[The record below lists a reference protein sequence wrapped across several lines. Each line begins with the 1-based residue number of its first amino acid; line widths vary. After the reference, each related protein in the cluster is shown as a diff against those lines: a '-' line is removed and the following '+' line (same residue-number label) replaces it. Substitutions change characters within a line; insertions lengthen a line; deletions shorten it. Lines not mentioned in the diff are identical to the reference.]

1 MTVFKGLDDIVQRDF
16 PLGRMTTFRV
26 GGPAEYLVRPRTEE
40 ELRDVLARCT
50 QEGLEMRVFGR
61 GSNILV
67 KDEGVKGAVV
77 QLDEEAFGRIAIEE
91 DLLRAG
97 AAAPLRK
104 VVAAAARQGLSGVEC
119 LVGIPGTVGGGVRMN
134 AGGSFGDIGQTVER
148 VKVMSGDG
156 QTFYREREDMA
167 FGYRTSN
174 ISARFVLDVELRLM
188 PDGVKAIKDR
198 IKKIW
203 IIKKNTQPMS
213 AASAGCTFKNPRG
226 LAAGLLIDQAGLKG
240 FSIGGAA
247 VSRKHANY
255 IIVKDPEHTKAADVE
270 ALIDH
275 VRKVVKERFDVY
287 LELEIEIWPCPL
299 S

>member
-1 MTVFKGLDDIVQRDF
+1 MTIFKGLESIVQRDY

-26 GGPAEYLVRPRTEE
+26 GGPAEYFLRPRTEDE
-40 ELRDVLARCT
+40 VRHVLARCAK
-50 QEGLEMRVFGR
+50 EGLEVRVFGR

-67 KDEGVKGAVV
+67 KDEGVKGAVI
-77 QLDEEAFGRIAIEE
+77 QLDEEAFGRIVIEE

-97 AAAPLRK
+97 AAATLGRI
-104 VVAAAARQGLSGVEC
+104 VAAAARQGLSGVEC
-119 LVGIPGTVGGGVRMN
+119 LVGIPGTVGGAVRMN
-134 AGGSFGDIGQTVER
+134 AGGTFGDIGQTVER
-148 VKVMSGDG
+148 VKVMSADG

-174 ISARFVLDVELRLM
+174 VSARFLLSVELRLM
-188 PDGVKAIKDR
+188 PDSVRAIKDR
-198 IKKIW
+198 IKKVW
-203 IIKKNTQPMS
+203 IIKKNTQPMA

-240 FSIGGAA
+240 FAIGGAA

-255 IIVKDPEHTKAADVE
+255 IIAKDPEHTKAADVE
-270 ALIDH
+270 AVIQH
-275 VRKVVKERFDVY
+275 VRKVVKDRFDVY

>member
-1 MTVFKGLDDIVQRDF
+1 MTIFKGLESIVQRNC
-16 PLGRMTTFRV
+16 PLGQMTTFRV
-26 GGPAEYLVRPRTEE
+26 GGPAEYLIRPRTEDE
-40 ELRDVLARCT
+40 VRDVLARCAK
-50 QEGLEMRVFGR
+50 EGLEVRVFGR

-67 KDEGVKGAVV
+67 KDEGVKGAVI

-97 AAAPLRK
+97 AAATLGRI
-104 VVAAAARQGLSGVEC
+104 VAAAARQGLSGVEC
-119 LVGIPGTVGGGVRMN
+119 LVGIPGTVGGAVRMN
-134 AGGSFGDIGQTVER
+134 AGGTFGDIGQTVER
-148 VKVMSGDG
+148 VKVMSADG

-174 ISARFVLDVELRLM
+174 VSARFILSVELRLM
-188 PDGVKAIKDR
+188 PDSAKAIKDR
-198 IKKIW
+198 IKKVW
-203 IIKKNTQPMS
+203 IIKKNTQPMA

-255 IIVKDPEHTKAADVE
+255 VIAKDPGHTKAADVE
-270 ALIDH
+270 AVIDH

>member
-1 MTVFKGLDDIVQRDF
+1 MTIFKGLEAIVQRNC
-16 PLGRMTTFRV
+16 PLGQMTTFRV
-26 GGPAEYLVRPRTEE
+26 GGPAEYLIRPRTEDE
-40 ELRDVLARCT
+40 VRHALARCAK
-50 QEGLEMRVFGR
+50 EGLEVRVFGR

-67 KDEGVKGAVV
+67 KDEGVKGAVI
-77 QLDEEAFGRIAIEE
+77 QLDEEAFGRIVIEE

-97 AAAPLRK
+97 AAATLGRI
-104 VVAAAARQGLSGVEC
+104 VAAAARQGLSGVEC
-119 LVGIPGTVGGGVRMN
+119 LVGIPGTVGGAVRMN
-134 AGGSFGDIGQTVER
+134 AGGTFGDIGQTVER
-148 VKVMSGDG
+148 VKVMSADG

-174 ISARFVLDVELRLM
+174 VSARFILSVELRLM
-188 PDGVKAIKDR
+188 PDSAKAIKDR
-198 IKKIW
+198 IKKVW
-203 IIKKNTQPMS
+203 IIKKNTQPMA

-255 IIVKDPEHTKAADVE
+255 IIAKDPEHTKAADVE
-270 ALIDH
+270 AVIDH

>member
-1 MTVFKGLDDIVQRDF
+1 MTIFKGLESIVQRNC
-16 PLGRMTTFRV
+16 PLGQMTTFRV
-26 GGPAEYLVRPRTEE
+26 GGPAEYLIRPRTEDE
-40 ELRDVLARCT
+40 VRDVLARCAK
-50 QEGLEMRVFGR
+50 EGLEVRVFGR

-67 KDEGVKGAVV
+67 KDEGVKGAVI

-97 AAAPLRK
+97 AAATLGRI
-104 VVAAAARQGLSGVEC
+104 VAAAARQGLSGVEC
-119 LVGIPGTVGGGVRMN
+119 LVGIPGTVGGAVRMN
-134 AGGSFGDIGQTVER
+134 AGGTFGDIGQTVER
-148 VKVMSGDG
+148 VKVMSADG

-174 ISARFVLDVELRLM
+174 VSARFILSVELRLM
-188 PDGVKAIKDR
+188 PDSTKAIKDR
-198 IKKIW
+198 IKKVW
-203 IIKKNTQPMS
+203 IIKKNTQPMA

-255 IIVKDPEHTKAADVE
+255 VIAKDPGHTKAADVE
-270 ALIDH
+270 AVIDH

>member
-1 MTVFKGLDDIVQRDF
+1 MTIFKGLESIVQRNY

-26 GGPAEYLVRPRTEE
+26 GGPAEYFLRPRTEDE
-40 ELRDVLARCT
+40 VRRVLARCAK
-50 QEGLEMRVFGR
+50 EGLEVRVFGR

-67 KDEGVKGAVV
+67 KDEGVKGAVI
-77 QLDEEAFGRIAIEE
+77 QLDEEAFGRIVIEE

-97 AAAPLRK
+97 AAATLGRI
-104 VVAAAARQGLSGVEC
+104 VAAAARQGLAGVEC
-119 LVGIPGTVGGGVRMN
+119 LVGIPGTVGGAVRMN
-134 AGGSFGDIGQTVER
+134 AGGTFGDIGQTVER
-148 VKVMSGDG
+148 VKVMSADG

-174 ISARFVLDVELRLM
+174 VSARFILSVELRLM
-188 PDGVKAIKDR
+188 PDSAKAIKDR
-198 IKKIW
+198 IKKVW
-203 IIKKNTQPMS
+203 IIKKNTQPMA

-240 FSIGGAA
+240 FAIGGAA

-255 IIVKDPEHTKAADVE
+255 IIAKDPEHTKAADVE
-270 ALIDH
+270 AVIQH
-275 VRKVVKERFDVY
+275 VRKVVKDRFDVY

>member
-1 MTVFKGLDDIVQRDF
+1 MTIFKGLEEIVQRDF
-16 PLGRMTTFRV
+16 PLGKMTTFQV
-26 GGPAEYLVRPRTEE
+26 GGPAEYFIRPRSEGA
-40 ELRDVLARCT
+40 LRDVLARCAKA
-50 QEGLEMRVFGR
+50 GLEVRAIGR
-61 GSNILV
+61 GSNLLV
-67 KDEGVKGAVV
+67 KDEGVKGAVI
-77 QLDEEAFGRIAIEE
+77 QLDEEAFGRIVFEE

-119 LVGIPGTVGGGVRMN
+119 LVGIPGTVGGAVRMN
-134 AGGSFGDIGQTVER
+134 AGGAFGDIGQTVER
-148 VKVMSGDG
+148 VNVMSADG
-156 QTFYREREDMA
+156 QMFHREREDLA

-174 ISARFVLDVELRLM
+174 ISARFVLEVELRLM
-188 PDGVKAIKDR
+188 PDGVKAIEDR

-213 AASAGCTFKNPRG
+213 AASAGCAFKNPRG

-240 FSIGGAA
+240 FRIGGAA

-255 IIVKDPEHTKAADVE
+255 IIVKDPEHAKAADVE

-275 VRKVVKERFDVY
+275 VRKVVKERSDVY
-287 LELEIEIWPCPL
+287 LELEVEIWPCPL
-299 S
+299 N

>member
-1 MTVFKGLDDIVQRDF
+1 MTIFKGLDSIVQRNY
-16 PLGRMTTFRV
+16 PLGQMTTFRV
-26 GGPAEYLVRPRTEE
+26 GGPAEYLIRPRTEDE
-40 ELRDVLARCT
+40 VRDVLARCAK
-50 QEGLEMRVFGR
+50 EGLEVRVFGR

-67 KDEGVKGAVV
+67 KDEGVKGAVI
-77 QLDEEAFGRIAIEE
+77 QLDEEAFGRIVIEE

-97 AAAPLRK
+97 AAATLGRI
-104 VVAAAARQGLSGVEC
+104 VAAAARQGLSGVEC
-119 LVGIPGTVGGGVRMN
+119 LVGIPGTVGGAVRMN
-134 AGGSFGDIGQTVER
+134 AGGTFGDIGQTVER
-148 VKVMSGDG
+148 VKVMSADG

-174 ISARFVLDVELRLM
+174 VSARFILSVELRLM
-188 PDGVKAIKDR
+188 PDSAKAIKDR
-198 IKKIW
+198 IKKVW
-203 IIKKNTQPMS
+203 IIKKNTQPMG

-255 IIVKDPEHTKAADVE
+255 IIAKDPEHTKAADVE
-270 ALIDH
+270 AVIDH